1 MLTEFAGRT
10 AVVTGAASGIGLG
23 IARRCADRG
32 MNVVLCDLESAS
44 LVKAARLI
52 DAPDRVLSVTVDV
65 SDATQV
71 EAAAEATAGRFG
83 AVHLLCNNAGVSVT
97 GRMWNM
103 TVDDCTW
110 LLGVN
115 IAGVVHGVRSFV
127 PGMLGHGEEAHVV
140 NTASLAGLTPM
151 PNASLY
157 SGTKAAVVAMS
168 ESLLFDL
175 RERNANVGV
184 SVLCPGVVNTKILW
198 SERNRP
204 RELAETLNR
213 PTSPAV
219 GDYYERSG
227 ADPFEV
233 GERVLH
239 AVERDDFYVLTGEE
253 CRLDIAARGAALDSL
268 GDPAPPRPEAILP
281 DSATDRSGGIPRRS

>member
-1 MLTEFAGRT
+1 
-10 AVVTGAASGIGLG
+10 
-23 IARRCADRG
+23 
-32 MNVVLCDLESAS
+32 
-44 LVKAARLI
+44 
-52 DAPDRVLSVTVDV
+52 
-65 SDATQV
+65 
-71 EAAAEATAGRFG
+71 
-83 AVHLLCNNAGVSVT
+83 
-97 GRMWNM
+97 
-103 TVDDCTW
+103 
-110 LLGVN
+110 
-115 IAGVVHGVRSFV
+115 
-127 PGMLGHGEEAHVV
+127 MLGHGEEAHVV

-227 ADPFEV
+227 ADPSEV
-233 GERVLH
+233 GERVLR